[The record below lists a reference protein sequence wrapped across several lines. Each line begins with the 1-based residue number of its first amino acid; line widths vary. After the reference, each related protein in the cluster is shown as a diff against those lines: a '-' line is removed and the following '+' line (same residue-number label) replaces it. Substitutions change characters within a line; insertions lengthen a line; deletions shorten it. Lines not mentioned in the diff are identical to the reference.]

1 MNLSAPWPYF
11 ASDEQEAALRVLR
24 SGRVNYWTG
33 QECRSF
39 EEEFAAYA
47 GRRHAIALAN
57 GTLAL
62 ELALEAFGIGAGDE
76 VVTTCWTFIA
86 SASCAVARGARP
98 VLADVDPVSRNVTA
112 ESIEAVLT
120 PRTKCIVCVHLAG
133 WPCDMDPILEL
144 ARKHDLI
151 VIEDCAQAHGA
162 RYKGRPVGSFG
173 HAAAFSFCQDKIMT
187 TGGEGGMLLLDDE
200 AAFRRAWAYKD
211 HGKSWELMNAPHSGS
226 GFRFVHENFG
236 TNWRMTEMQAAIG
249 RVQLGKLDAWVAR
262 RRENAALLAGELGK
276 LAGVDIH
283 VPGPD
288 YFHAYYKFYLAL
300 DAAFLRDG
308 WSRDRVVAEIMAQGM
323 PAFAGVCPEIYR
335 EQAFVRAGMGPAV
348 PLPVAG
354 SLGARSLLLL
364 VHPTISTDDMSRY
377 AGVVV
382 RVLRAALHDGAAV

>member
-11 ASDEQEAALRVLR
+11 APDEQEAALNVLQ

-39 EEEFAAYA
+39 EEEFAAYT

-133 WPCDMDPILEL
+133 WPCDMEPILEL

-162 RYKGRPVGSFG
+162 RYKGRPVGFFG

-249 RVQLGKLDAWVAR
+249 RIQLGKLDTWVAR
-262 RRENAALLAGELGK
+262 RRENAAFLVGELGK
-276 LAGVDIH
+276 LAGVEIH

-300 DAAFLRDG
+300 DAVFLRDG
-308 WSRDRVVAEIMAQGM
+308 WSRDRVVTEITAQGM

-335 EQAFVRAGMGPAV
+335 EQAFVRAGMGPAA
-348 PLPVAG
+348 PLSVAG

-364 VHPTISTDDMSRY
+364 VHPTITPDDMSRY

-382 RVLRAALHDGAAV
+382 RVLRAALRDGAAV

>member
-11 ASDEQEAALRVLR
+11 APDEQEAALRVLR

-39 EEEFAAYA
+39 EEEFAAYT

-133 WPCDMDPILEL
+133 WPCDMEPILEL
-144 ARKHDLI
+144 ARKHGLI

-173 HAAAFSFCQDKIMT
+173 HVAAFSFCQDKIMT

-249 RVQLGKLDAWVAR
+249 RIQLGKLDTWVAR
-262 RRENAALLAGELGK
+262 RRENAAFLVGELGK
-276 LAGVDIH
+276 LAGVEIH

-300 DAAFLRDG
+300 DAVFLRDG
-308 WSRDRVVAEIMAQGM
+308 WSRDRVVTEITAQGM

-335 EQAFVRAGMGPAV
+335 EQAFVRAGMGPAA
-348 PLPVAG
+348 PLSVAG

-364 VHPTISTDDMSRY
+364 VHPTITPDDMSRY

-382 RVLRAALHDGAAV
+382 RVLRAALRDGAAV